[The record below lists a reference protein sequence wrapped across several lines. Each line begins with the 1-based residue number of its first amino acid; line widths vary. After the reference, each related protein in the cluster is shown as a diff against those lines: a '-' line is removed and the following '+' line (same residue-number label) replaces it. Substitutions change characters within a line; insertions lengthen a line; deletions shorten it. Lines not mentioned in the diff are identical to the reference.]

1 MNNFFSSPFEI
12 DSTFNF
18 FNQRNQMIDDFYK
31 EFIQIDCFFNDFFDD
46 NFSNQNHRKMKTGT
60 HI

>member
-18 FNQRNQMIDDFYK
+18 FNQRNQMIEDVFK
-31 EFIQIDCFFNDFFDD
+31 EFIQIDSFFNDFF
-46 NFSNQNHRKMKTGT
+46 
-60 HI
+60 

>member
-1 MNNFFSSPFEI
+1 MNNFFSSPFEL

-18 FNQRNQMIDDFYK
+18 FNQRSRIIEDVFK
-31 EFIQIDCFFNDFFDD
+31 EFIQIDSFFNGFFED
-46 NFSNQNHRKMKTGT
+46 NFSQPKPKKENTGV